1 MYFDDCRLPWVLP
14 SPNMP
19 SLDTAIV
26 YPGQCLFEGTNL
38 SEGRGTTRPFE
49 ICGAPW
55 IDAVHL
61 ADAMQKI
68 GLPGVVFR
76 PVWFRPTFQKHAG
89 IDCGGVQIHVTNR
102 ELFLPVRTSLALLIQ
117 MRSQSVERFAWR
129 TEIYEFVR
137 EPIAIDLLFGSSQE
151 RLAIE
156 QGVSWQEIAKGWESQ
171 EQQYLESSREDWA
184 Y

>member
-1 MYFDDCRLPWVLP
+1 
-14 SPNMP
+14 
-19 SLDTAIV
+19 
-26 YPGQCLFEGTNL
+26 
-38 SEGRGTTRPFE
+38 
-49 ICGAPW
+49 
-55 IDAVHL
+55 
-61 ADAMQKI
+61 
-68 GLPGVVFR
+68 
-76 PVWFRPTFQKHAG
+76 
-89 IDCGGVQIHVTNR
+89 
-102 ELFLPVRTSLALLIQ
+102 VRTSLALLIQ
-117 MRSQSVERFAWR
+117 MRSQNLERFDWR